1 MVVVRRVE
9 IEKDSVTNLSI
20 ESDQVFINLPACVV
34 FGIML
39 EWLVDLQGTR
49 QSQLWFGKTQNVPR
63 SSDCDSPAVYLV
75 KET

>member
-1 MVVVRRVE
+1 MVVVEKVE

-20 ESDQVFINLPACVV
+20 ESDQMFINLPACVV

-39 EWLVDLQGTR
+39 ERLVDLQGTR
-49 QSQLWFGKTQNVPR
+49 QSQLWFVKTQNMPR
-63 SSDCDSPAVYLV
+63 SSDCDSLAVYLG

>member
-20 ESDQVFINLPACVV
+20 ESDQMFINLPACVV

-39 EWLVDLQGTR
+39 ERLVDLQGTR
-49 QSQLWFGKTQNVPR
+49 QSQLSFGKTQNVPR
-63 SSDCDSPAVYLV
+63 SSDCDSLAVYLA

>member
-1 MVVVRRVE
+1 MVVVEKVE

-20 ESDQVFINLPACVV
+20 ESDQMFINLPACVV

-39 EWLVDLQGTR
+39 ERLVDLQGTR
-49 QSQLWFGKTQNVPR
+49 QSQLLFGKTQNVPR
-63 SSDCDSPAVYLV
+63 SSDCDSLAVYLV

>member
-1 MVVVRRVE
+1 MVVVEKVE

-20 ESDQVFINLPACVV
+20 ESDQMFINLPACVV

-39 EWLVDLQGTR
+39 ERLVDLQGTR
-49 QSQLWFGKTQNVPR
+49 QSQLLFVKTQNMPR
-63 SSDCDSPAVYLV
+63 SSDCDSLAVYLV